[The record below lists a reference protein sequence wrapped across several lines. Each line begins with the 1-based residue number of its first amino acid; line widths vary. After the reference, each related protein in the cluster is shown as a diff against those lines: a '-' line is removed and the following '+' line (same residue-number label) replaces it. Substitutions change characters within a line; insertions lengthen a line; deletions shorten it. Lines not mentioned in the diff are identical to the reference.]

1 MWNKSLDQITDLEV
15 EASCDVGEVGTRISG
30 GELSMEVVEF
40 A

>member
-15 EASCDVGEVGTRISG
+15 EASCDVGKVGARIAG
-30 GELSMEVVEF
+30 GECSLEVVEF